1 MTKIPNRIWRKSRC
15 KIWLTMRLTTILVLA
30 FSLQLSARGIA
41 QKVSIQ
47 AKQISVEN
55 FIREI
60 HRQTGYQFFFNDA
73 LLKNAPVIKA
83 LPLINI
89 PLERALQKAFENQG
103 FSYKIIEKTI
113 TLLPKKEEPRAA
125 HKQTE
130 QPKPWRLNGTV
141 TDSTNTPLSGVS
153 VSLEGTTQGT
163 VTDQSGHFSIYVK
176 QGSVLRFSFI
186 GYKSWTVTVRESAAY
201 PEGLHVRL
209 ALDETSTLN
218 DLVVVGFGKQKKANL
233 TGAVSQISG
242 KDLENRPVSNIGQ
255 ALQGLMPNVNINIA
269 NGSPNTTPSIN
280 VRGGTSF
287 AKNDE
292 GKFEI
297 QTGSPYTLVD
307 GVPMDISQVNPED
320 VESVTVL
327 KDAAS
332 SAIYGARAAYGVMLI
347 TTKKGRKSEKP
358 VLSYSNDFQW
368 NSPAARPDLLNAYEI
383 QKAENDAYAFT
394 DQSIPS
400 DKVTKLEAI
409 QAYMKDP
416 ANAPAY
422 IMSVPG
428 NDSSS
433 IIWVGNQ
440 NPYDEAVKSA
450 TPMMKHN
457 LSLSGG
463 SEKTTYY
470 ASVSYLGQ
478 DGIYKMNT
486 DKFQRYNANFNL
498 SSKIADWFTIDF
510 KTNYYNT
517 QYKQPV
523 YPSGKGGWW
532 RALAQEPQ
540 RNINMPLKT
549 PADAPFGMGGLYTD
563 NILSFMDYGSLAQ
576 ENKENLL
583 LAASPTFQITKDW
596 KIKGDISF
604 TSNNLRR
611 KTIIPVL
618 DRVENSWLNTD
629 NVYTSPSSV
638 DKTAQHYNQYLVN
651 LYTDYTYHIAGHNFY
666 ALAGFNQE
674 WYNYEELNGS
684 GNNMI
689 TPEVPVIDQTTGQR
703 NASDGASAWAVRG
716 VFYRLT
722 YNYKG
727 KYLLESNGR
736 YDLTSKFPTYS
747 RGKFFPSISA
757 GWRISEE
764 SFMQRL
770 KPALTDLKFRGSYGS
785 IGNQNVINYIYIPS
799 YGTTAKVSHLFDG
812 IRPVGVYPPGLV
824 DPNITW
830 ETAATLDFGLDMTL
844 FHKLDISFDW
854 YNRTTSDIL
863 VDGDKYPAVLGA
875 ASPTKNSGE
884 LKTVGWDLTIGYKD
898 QTEYGLNY
906 NINLVL
912 SDYQTTITKF
922 DNNPNN
928 LLSTLYVGQKMNEIW
943 GYQSVGIF
951 QNQQQIDAATSQ
963 KLINSGIWYP
973 GDMQY
978 ANLNGDSVISS
989 GANTLADPG
998 DKRIIGNSTPRYQF
1012 GVNSNFSWRGFDL
1025 NIFFQGV
1032 GKRDVYISDNL
1043 FWGAIMGA
1051 TGTRE
1056 VYENSWTPE
1065 RTDALYPAYRS
1076 ASKNV
1081 ISQTRFLQ
1089 NAAYIR
1095 LKNLTLGY
1103 TLPAA
1108 TVQKLGLQR
1117 LRVYGAAYN
1126 LWQYSKVPDIF
1137 DPELLSANYP
1147 MIKSLAVG
1155 LQVNF

>member
-1 MTKIPNRIWRKSRC
+1 MTKIFNLVWRKSRH
-15 KIWLTMRLTTILVLA
+15 KIWLKMRLTTLLVVA
-30 FSLQLSARGIA
+30 CCMQLSAKGVA
-41 QKVSIQ
+41 QNVSIK
-47 AKQISVEN
+47 AKQLTVAQ

-60 HRQTGYQFFFNDA
+60 HRQTGYQFFFNDDLIKNA
-73 LLKNAPVIKA
+73 PDIKTVPMVNVPLEVALKNAFA
-83 LPLINI
+83 H
-89 PLERALQKAFENQG
+89 QD
-103 FSYKIIEKTI
+103 FSYKIVEKTI
-113 TLLPKKEEPRAA
+113 TLLPEKKQEPTESQAA
-125 HKQTE
+125 I
-130 QPKPWRLNGTV
+130 QPKPWRLTGTV
-141 TDSTNTPLSGVS
+141 TDSTAKALSGVS
-153 VSLEGTTQGT
+153 VRLAGTGKGTISNGSGAFSLFVNEGD
-163 VTDQSGHFSIYVK
+163 VLEFSY
-176 QGSVLRFSFI
+176 I
-186 GYKSWTVTVRESAAY
+186 GYKNISVTLNSEASY
-201 PEGLHVRL
+201 TSGLHITL
-209 ALDETSTLN
+209 QADQASSLN
-218 DLVVVGFGKQKKANL
+218 DLVVVGFGKQKKINL
-233 TGAVSQISG
+233 TGAISQISG

-255 ALQGLMPNVNINIA
+255 ALQGLMPNVNISIA

-280 VRGGTSF
+280 IRGGTSF
-287 AKNDE
+287 AKNSSGD
-292 GKFEI
+292 FEI

-307 GVPMDISQVNPED
+307 GIPMDISQVNPED
-320 VESVTVL
+320 IETVTVL

-347 TTKKGRKSEKP
+347 TTKKGTHTEKP

-368 NSPAARPDLLNAYEI
+368 NRPAARPDLLNAYEI
-383 QKAENDAYAFT
+383 QQASNDAYAFT
-394 DQSIPS
+394 GQSVPS
-400 DKVTKLEAI
+400 DQVTKLEAI
-409 QAYMKDP
+409 KAYMADP
-416 ANAPAY
+416 VHNSPY

-457 LSLSGG
+457 LSISGG

-478 DGIYKMNT
+478 QGIYKMNT

-498 SSKIADWFTIDF
+498 NTKVTNWFSMEF

-532 RALAQEPQ
+532 RALAQEPG

-563 NILSFMDYGSLAQ
+563 NILSFMDYGSLDQ
-576 ENKENLL
+576 DNTENLL
-583 LAASPTFQITKDW
+583 LAASPTFQLTKDW
-596 KIKGDISF
+596 KIKGDISY
-604 TSNNLRR
+604 TSNNYRG
-611 KTIIPVL
+611 KTIIPEL

-638 DKTAQHYNQYLVN
+638 SKTYNHFNQYLIN
-651 LYTDYTYHIAGHNFY
+651 LYSDYSFSKGGHNLY
-666 ALAGFNQE
+666 GLVGFNQE
-674 WYNYEELNGS
+674 WYSYDELDGS
-684 GNNMI
+684 GNDII
-689 TPEVPVIDQTTGQR
+689 TPEVPAIDQTTGER
-703 NASDGASAWAVRG
+703 TASDGVSSWAVRG
-716 VFYRLT
+716 AFYRLT

-736 YDLTSKFPTYS
+736 YDLTSKFPTDS

-757 GWRISEE
+757 GWRIGQEG
-764 SFMQRL
+764 FMQGL
-770 KPALTDLKFRGSYGS
+770 KPALTDLKLRGSYGS
-785 IGNQNVINYIYIPS
+785 IGNQNVSNYIYIPS
-799 YGTTAKVSHLFDG
+799 YGTTAKVSQLFDG
-812 IRPVGVYPPGLV
+812 KRPVGVYPPGLV

-830 ETAATLDFGLDMTL
+830 ETAATLDFGMDMTL
-844 FHKLDISFDW
+844 FNKLDISFDW

-863 VDGDKYPAVLGA
+863 VDGDKFPAVLGA

-884 LKTVGWDLTIGYKD
+884 LKTVGWDLTVGYKD
-898 QTEYGLNY
+898 RTDYGLNY
-906 NINLVL
+906 SLNFVL
-912 SDYQTTITKF
+912 SDYQTEITKF
-922 DNNPNN
+922 DNNPNM
-928 LLSTLYVGQKMNEIW
+928 LLSTLYVGQKMGDIW

-951 QNQQQIDAATSQ
+951 QNQDQIDKATSQ
-963 KLINSGIWYP
+963 KLINSGVWYP

-978 ANLNGDSVISS
+978 ANLNGDSVISG
-989 GANTLADPG
+989 GAGTLADHG
-998 DKRIIGNSTPRYQF
+998 DRRIIGNSTPRYQF
-1012 GVNSNFSWRGFDL
+1012 GLNSNFSWNGFDL

-1043 FWGAIMGA
+1043 FWGAIAGGS
-1051 TGTRE
+1051 GTRE
-1056 VYENSWTPE
+1056 VYENSWTPD
-1065 RTDALYPAYRS
+1065 RPSALYPAYRN
-1076 ASKNV
+1076 ASKN
-1081 ISQTRFLQ
+1081 IITQTRFLQ

-1103 TLPAA
+1103 TLPQN
-1108 TVQKLGLQR
+1108 TVRRLGLQKI
-1117 LRVYGAAYN
+1117 RVYGAAYN

>member
-1 MTKIPNRIWRKSRC
+1 MTKIPNPTWRKSRHQ
-15 KIWLTMRLTTILVLA
+15 IWLMMRFTTILVLA
-30 FSLQLSARGIA
+30 FSLHLSAKSSA
-41 QKVSIQ
+41 QQVSIKG
-47 AKQISVEN
+47 KQISVEQ

-73 LLKNAPVIKA
+73 LLKNAPVIKN
-83 LPLINI
+83 LPLIQV
-89 PLERALQKAFENQG
+89 PLEQALQKAFENQH
-103 FSYKIIEKTI
+103 FSYKIVEKTI
-113 TLLPKKEEPRAA
+113 TLLPGKANEATQNIQEV
-125 HKQTE
+125 
-130 QPKPWRLNGTV
+130 QPKTWPLKGTV
-141 TDSTNTPLSGVS
+141 TDSTNNPLSGVS
-153 VSLEGTTQGT
+153 VHLAGTNKGAI
-163 VTDQSGHFSIYVK
+163 TDQNGHFSVFVH
-176 QGSVLRFSFI
+176 QGDILEFTFI
-186 GYKSWTVTVRESAAY
+186 GYRPVQVKVKAASDY
-201 PEGLHVRL
+201 AEGLQITLRPEE
-209 ALDETSTLN
+209 ATSLN
-218 DLVVVGFGKQKKANL
+218 DLVVVGFGRQKKANL

-255 ALQGLMPNVNINIA
+255 ALQGLMPNVNISIA

-287 AKNDE
+287 SKNSS
-292 GKFEI
+292 GNFEI

-307 GVPMDISQVNPED
+307 GIPMDISQVNPED
-320 VESVTVL
+320 VATVTVL

-368 NSPAARPDLLNAYEI
+368 NHPAARPDLLNAYEI
-383 QKAENDAYAFT
+383 QKATNDAYAFT
-394 DQSIPS
+394 DQSVPT
-400 DKVTKLEAI
+400 DQQTKLDAI
-409 QAYMKDP
+409 EAYMKDP
-416 ANAPAY
+416 LHNPAY
-422 IMSVPG
+422 IMSVAG

-433 IIWVGNQ
+433 IIWVANQ
-440 NPYDEAVKSA
+440 NPYDEAVKNS

-457 LSLSGG
+457 ISLSGG

-470 ASVSYLGQ
+470 ASASYLGQ

-486 DKFQRYNANFNL
+486 DKFKRYNANFNL
-498 SSKIADWFTIDF
+498 SSKITDWFTMEF

-517 QYKQPV
+517 EYKQPV

-532 RALAQEPQ
+532 RALAQEPG

-549 PADAPFGMGGLYTD
+549 PEDAPFGMGGLYTD
-563 NILSFMDYGSLAQ
+563 NILSFMDYGSLDQ
-576 ENKENLL
+576 QNTENLL
-583 LAASPTFQITKDW
+583 LAVSPTFQITKDW
-596 KIKGDISF
+596 KIKGDVSY
-604 TSNNLRR
+604 TSNNYRG

-618 DRVENSWLNTD
+618 DRVETSWLNTD

-638 DKTAQHYNQYLVN
+638 SKTNQHFNQYLIN
-651 LYTDYTYHIAGHNFY
+651 LYSDYSYSTHGHNLY
-666 ALAGFNQE
+666 GLVGFNQE
-674 WYNYEELNGS
+674 WYNYDELNGS
-684 GNNMI
+684 GNDMI
-689 TPEVPVIDQTTGQR
+689 TPEVPVIDQTTGER
-703 NASDGASAWAVRG
+703 SASDGASAWAVRG

-736 YDLTSKFPTYS
+736 YDLTSKFPKES

-764 SFMQRL
+764 PFMASL
-770 KPALTDLKFRGSYGS
+770 KPTLNSLKFRGSYGS
-785 IGNQNVINYIYIPS
+785 IGNQNVSNYIYTPS
-799 YGTTAKVSHLFDG
+799 YGTTAKVSQLFDG
-812 IRPVGVYPPGLV
+812 KRPVGVYPPGLV

-830 ETAATLDFGLDMTL
+830 ETASTLDFGLDMTL
-844 FHKLDISFDW
+844 FQKLDVSFDW

-884 LKTVGWDLTIGYKD
+884 LKTVGWDLSIGYKD
-898 QTEYGLNY
+898 RTSYGLNY
-906 NINLVL
+906 SVNFVL
-912 SDYQTTITKF
+912 SDYQTEITKF
-922 DNNPNN
+922 DNNPNK
-928 LLSTLYVGQKMNEIW
+928 LLSTLYVGQKMGEIW

-951 QNQQQIDAATSQ
+951 QNQDQIDNATSQ

-978 ANLNGDSVISS
+978 ANLNGDSVISG
-989 GANTLADPG
+989 GAGTLADHG
-998 DKRIIGNSTPRYQF
+998 DRLIIGNSTPRYQF
-1012 GVNSNFSWRGFDL
+1012 GINSNFSWHNFDL
-1025 NIFFQGV
+1025 NIFLQGV
-1032 GKRDVYISDNL
+1032 GKRDAYISDNL
-1043 FWGAIMGA
+1043 FWGAILGA

-1065 RTDALYPAYRS
+1065 RPSALYPAYRN

-1081 ISQTRFLQ
+1081 IVQTRYLQ

-1095 LKNLTLGY
+1095 LKNLTIGY
-1103 TLPAA
+1103 TLPQAI
-1108 TVQKLGLQR
+1108 VHKIGLQR
-1117 LRVYGAAYN
+1117 LRFYGAAYN